1 MKIGL
6 IHSTRLVMPW
16 VEAAAAPLQSRAT
29 FLHALD
35 EALIVELAK
44 DQGVTEGAR
53 RRIAW
58 LAQSLIDAGAD
69 RLVLTCSSLSPAVD
83 LIAPEL
89 SVPLVKIDAAM
100 IRAAVGARQPFVI
113 LATNPSTREPMRI
126 IVAHEATL
134 ISMPGSALGSAH
146 ESTPYGSP
154 GAAPDWRYELLGDA
168 FAALN
173 RGDTQAHDAAVIDAC
188 ERLAREG
195 TSILFAQISMARV
208 LPRLSATARAR
219 VTTSLDTFA
228 QTVGLA

>member
-16 VEAAAAPLQSRAT
+16 VEEADAPFQPRVS

-44 DQGVTEGAR
+44 NQGVTEGAR

-58 LAQSLIDAGAD
+58 MARSLIDAGVD

-83 LIAPEL
+83 TIAPEL
-89 SVPLVKIDAAM
+89 SVPLVKIDTAM
-100 IRAAVGARQPFVI
+100 IRAAIGARRPFVI

-126 IVAHEATL
+126 IVEKEYADVACTCANLERPT
-134 ISMPGSALGSAH
+134 
-146 ESTPYGSP
+146 T
-154 GAAPDWRYELLGDA
+154 APLWHYELLDDA

-173 RGDTQAHDAAVIDAC
+173 RGDAPAHDAAVIDTC
-188 ERLAREG
+188 EHLARAG

-208 LPRLSATARAR
+208 LPRLSPIARAHI
-219 VTTSLDTFA
+219 TTSLDSFA
-228 QTVGLA
+228 TTIGLT

>member
-16 VEAAAAPLQSRAT
+16 IEGATAPLLSRAT

-44 DQGVTEGAR
+44 GQGVTEGAR
-53 RRIAW
+53 RRIEWMAR
-58 LAQSLIDAGAD
+58 SLIEAGVD

-89 SVPLVKIDAAM
+89 GVPLVKIDAAM
-100 IRAAVGARQPFVI
+100 IRAAIGARQPFVI

-126 IVAHEATL
+126 IVEHEASL
-134 ISMPGSALGSAH
+134 ESALEGGH
-146 ESTPYGSP
+146 GTSP
-154 GAAPDWRYELLGDA
+154 AWRYELLDDA

-173 RGDTQAHDAAVIDAC
+173 CGDATAHDAAVVAAC
-188 ERLAREG
+188 ERLTHEG
-195 TSILFAQISMARV
+195 ASILFAQISMARV
-208 LPRLSATARAR
+208 LPRLPTAVRAR
-219 VTTSLDTFA
+219 ITTSLDFFEETIEGA
-228 QTVGLA
+228 QA